1 MELVAMD
8 MKQRG
13 LYIARQL
20 SFYGVAFRIDDVPL
34 TREFIHIYNASVR
47 LVRLFHRTTALPN
60 EIICFA

>member
-20 SFYGVAFRIDDVPL
+20 SFYGVAFRIEDVAL
-34 TREFIHIYNASVR
+34 ARDFIHVYNASVR
-47 LVRLFHRTTALPN
+47 LV
-60 EIICFA
+60 

>member
-20 SFYGVAFRIDDVPL
+20 SFYGVAFRIEDVAL
-34 TREFIHIYNASVR
+34 SRDFIHVYNASVR
-47 LVRLFHRTTALPN
+47 LVRTRGGWPG
-60 EIICFA
+60 